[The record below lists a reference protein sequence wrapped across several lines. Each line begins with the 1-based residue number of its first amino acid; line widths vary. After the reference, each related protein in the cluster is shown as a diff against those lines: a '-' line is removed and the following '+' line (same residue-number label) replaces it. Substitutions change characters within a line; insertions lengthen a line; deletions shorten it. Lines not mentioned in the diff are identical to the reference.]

1 MGTLPDFCSVM
12 MPRME
17 TALRCFK
24 YSEDKPDSSQ
34 LAINNIKTLSDMQKA
49 NINETIP
56 KE

>member
-1 MGTLPDFCSVM
+1 MGALPDFCCVM

-56 KE
+56 K